1 MSKLRFKKGDKVTHN
16 YAGELGEILEIRDD
30 PKGYN
35 YYVKFLTR
43 TDWFKEEVL
52 R

>member
-1 MSKLRFKKGDKVTHN
+1 MSKLRFKKGDKVTHD
-16 YAGELGEILEIRDD
+16 YSKELGEVLETRDD

-35 YYVKFLTR
+35 YYIKFQTR